1 MNLKP
6 LFNNF
11 ITSGI
16 KSPDLEPIKRVEVL
30 NLFLL
35 ILTIGAPVLGIFYFF
50 IGADFLFYVT
60 IIAALLSLSDIFLL
74 RWTKNINI
82 SGNFAFFIL
91 WATLLVIKWN
101 TGGMSVGSLMLLSW
115 IWNAVLILMAIF
127 ITGYLGGTIWT
138 TVIFVETGAAI
149 HLFRSGYQ
157 FPNLIPFD
165 ISPAYSL
172 GAYLSGLLVILVIGF
187 LYEKEKDDVAD
198 RVGNKSRTLV
208 ESKRYIDTIIGAS
221 PLPTF
226 VIDVGHRV
234 IQWNRALQEMTG
246 IPEEAM
252 VGKKV
257 HNALYA
263 DDRWSLADI
272 IIEKPDSI
280 EERFS
285 ESIVSKT
292 DSGAFQMEMHFPAI
306 QEGIRAIVTVAP
318 IVDIN
323 GSTKGAIETIQ
334 NVANLSGKKY
344 TLHDSLKQAFERSP
358 HPIFAI
364 DSTGRID
371 FWNKACEKYF
381 GYSFSQMAGKS
392 PLTLVAKSVRKSF
405 REMVIKAFRGATC
418 TGEEWKYYSAQ
429 GEPRYALAST
439 YAIQAGDG
447 KSKQCVVVNTDIAD
461 LKSRMNKLER
471 DETEANER
479 LKSLTDEYAL
489 LRKNLATYIRG
500 KGGGGFHEEAD
511 ISKLKTEMKSL
522 KEEVEDL
529 KKEY

>member
-6 LFNNF
+6 LLRNF

-16 KSPDLEPIKRVEVL
+16 EFADLETIKKIRIL

-35 ILTIGAPVLGIFYFF
+35 IFIITTSLLGLLYFF
-50 IGADFLFYVT
+50 IKADFLFYAT
-60 IIAALLSLSDIFLL
+60 IIAALLGVSDILVL
-74 RWTKNINI
+74 RWSKNVYV
-82 SGNFAFFIL
+82 SGNYAFFIL
-91 WATLLVIKWN
+91 WATLLIIKWN
-101 TGGMSVGSLMLLSW
+101 TGGMNVGSLMLLSW

-138 TVIFVETGAAI
+138 TVIFIETAAAI
-149 HLFRSGYQ
+149 HLFRTGYQ
-157 FPNLIPFD
+157 FPNLIPSS

-172 GAYLSGLLVILVIGF
+172 GTYLLGLLVILIIAF

-198 RVGNKSRTLV
+198 RVGDKSRALA
-208 ESKRYIDTIIGAS
+208 ESKQYIDTIIGAS
-221 PLPTF
+221 LLPTF
-226 VIDVGHRV
+226 VIDTAHRV

-257 HNALYA
+257 HNALCT
-263 DDRWSLADI
+263 DDQLSLADI

-280 EERFS
+280 EKKFS
-285 ESIVSKT
+285 GSIVSKT
-292 DSGAFQMEMHFPAI
+292 DSGAFQVTMYFPAI
-306 QEGIRAIVTVAP
+306 QEGIQAIVTVAP
-318 IVDIN
+318 IVGIN

-334 NVANLSGKKY
+334 NVANLPGEKHP
-344 TLHDSLKQAFERSP
+344 LGDNLKQAVERSP

-405 REMVIKAFRGATC
+405 RETVVKVFRGGTC
-418 TGEEWKYYSAQ
+418 KGEEWKYYSAQ
-429 GEPRYALAST
+429 GEPRYALASA

-500 KGGGGFHEEAD
+500 KGGGGFHAEPD
-511 ISKLKTEMKSL
+511 ISKLKAEMKSL

>member
-16 KSPDLEPIKRVEVL
+16 KSPDLETLNRIKVL

-35 ILTIGAPVLGIFYFF
+35 ILAIGAPLLGIFYFF
-50 IGADFLFYVT
+50 VGADFLFYGTV
-60 IIAALLSLSDIFLL
+60 IAAVLWISDILLL

-82 SGNFAFFIL
+82 SGNFAFFIF

-101 TGGMSVGSLMLLSW
+101 TGGMSTGSLMLLSW
-115 IWNAVLILMAIF
+115 IWNAVLILMAVF

-138 TVIFVETGAAI
+138 TVIFIETGAVI
-149 HLFRSGYQ
+149 HLFRIGYQ
-157 FPNLIPFD
+157 FPTLIASD

-172 GAYLSGLLVILVIGF
+172 GAYLSGLLVILVLGF

-198 RVGNKSRTLV
+198 RVGDTSRALV
-208 ESKRYIDTIIGAS
+208 ESKRYIDTIIAAS

-226 VIDVGHRV
+226 VIDTGHRV

-252 VGKKV
+252 AGKKV

-263 DDRWSLADI
+263 DGQWSLADI
-272 IIEKPDSI
+272 ILEKPDSI

-306 QEGIRAIVTVAP
+306 QEGIRAMVTVAP
-318 IVDIN
+318 IVGIN
-323 GSTKGAIETIQ
+323 GSIKGAIETIQ
-334 NVANLSGKKY
+334 NVTNLSGEQY
-344 TLHDSLKQAFERSP
+344 TLHESLKQAVERSP

-364 DSTGRID
+364 DSTGRIN

-392 PLTLVAKSVRKSF
+392 PLTLVAKPVRKSF
-405 REMVIKAFRGATC
+405 RETVIKVFRGGTR

-429 GEPRYALAST
+429 GEPRYVLASA
-439 YAIQAGDG
+439 YPIQAGDR
-447 KSKQCVVVNTDIAD
+447 KSKECVVVNTDIAD

-479 LKSLTDEYAL
+479 LKSLNDEYAL

-500 KGGGGFHEEAD
+500 KGAGGFHEEPD
-511 ISKLKTEMKSL
+511 ISELKAEMKSL
-522 KEEVEDL
+522 KEEIEDL

>member
-1 MNLKP
+1 MNLRS
-6 LFNNF
+6 LRSNL
-11 ITSGI
+11 ITSGT
-16 KSPDLEPIKRVEVL
+16 KSADLEIIKKARVL

-35 ILTIGAPVLGIFYFF
+35 IFIITTPLLGLFYLF

-60 IIAALLSLSDIFLL
+60 IIAALLSLSDILFL

-82 SGNFAFFIL
+82 CGNIAFFIL
-91 WATLLVIKWN
+91 WTTLLVIKWN

-157 FPNLIPFD
+157 FPNLIPSD

-172 GAYLSGLLVILVIGF
+172 GAYLLGLLVMLVIAF

-198 RVGNKSRTLV
+198 RVGNKSRALV

-226 VIDVGHRV
+226 VIDTGHRV

-257 HNALYA
+257 HNALCA

-272 IIEKPDSI
+272 IIEEPDSI

-292 DSGAFQMEMHFPAI
+292 DSGTFQIEMHFPAI
-306 QEGIRAIVTVAP
+306 QEGIQAMVTVAP

-334 NVANLSGKKY
+334 NVTNLSAEEY
-344 TLHDSLKQAFERSP
+344 TLHDNLKQAVERSP

-364 DSTGRID
+364 DFTGRIT

-392 PLTLVAKSVRKSF
+392 PLTLVAKSFRESF
-405 REMVIKAFRGATC
+405 RETVIKVFRGGTC
-418 TGEEWKYYSAQ
+418 KAEEWKYYSAQ
-429 GEPRYALAST
+429 GEARYALASA
-439 YAIQAGDG
+439 YAIQVGDR
-447 KSKQCVVVNTDIAD
+447 KSTECVVVNTDIAD
-461 LKSRMNKLER
+461 LKSKMSKLER
-471 DETEANER
+471 DEIEANER
-479 LKSLTDEYAL
+479 LRSLTDEYAL

-500 KGGGGFHEEAD
+500 KGAGGFQKEPD
-511 ISKLKTEMKSL
+511 ISRLKTEMRSL

-529 KKEY
+529 KKQY